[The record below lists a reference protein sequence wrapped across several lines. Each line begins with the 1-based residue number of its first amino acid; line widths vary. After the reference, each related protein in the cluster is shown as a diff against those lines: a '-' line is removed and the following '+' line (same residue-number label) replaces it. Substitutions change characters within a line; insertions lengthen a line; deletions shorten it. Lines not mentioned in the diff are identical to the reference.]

1 MYIGSNSPMLSGYYL
16 VSDGGS
22 GSIESIVGGS
32 KKALLVIHA
41 QADLTA
47 VEDTN
52 EGEGWPMPGS
62 ICP

>member
-1 MYIGSNSPMLSGYYL
+1 MLSRYYL
-16 VSDGGS
+16 VSDACS

-32 KKALLVIHA
+32 KALLVIHA
-41 QADLTA
+41 QADITA

-52 EGEGWPMPGS
+52 KGEGWPMPGS